1 MQLSFLFIFAPK
13 QIAGVSRPVNWE
25 TVLFLAIFQSKD
37 YISTSILTKRHI
49 DKTGM
54 RLLTICGLL
63 RVINMKTL
71 IQVDSSTIYLS
82 EVSLLRCKYFCT
94 GIFWWLSKFSHLLSL
109 IFWWENGRFQLKKK
123 RNQKAR
129 YFLISSA
136 AEFKAPLVA
145 LE

>member
-13 QIAGVSRPVNWE
+13 QFAGVSRSVNWE

-37 YISTSILTKRHI
+37 YISTSILTKRFT
-49 DKTGM
+49 KTGR
-54 RLLTICGLL
+54 RLLTIYGLL

-71 IQVDSSTIYLS
+71 IQVDSSMIYLS

-94 GIFWWLSKFSHLLSL
+94 GIFWWLSKFSHVLLL
-109 IFWWENGRFQLKKK
+109 IFWWENGRFQLKKMK
-123 RNQKAR
+123 NQIAK

-136 AEFKAPLVA
+136 AECKAPLVA